1 MNKDGTTKLPNL
13 YRKRR
18 KGSKMKALF
27 NNGRFVGTC
36 SDEEAAVA
44 IEKGTADSMLTAD
57 PNEVAQ
63 LSVRPPTL
71 GQRLQGQINSVA
83 RTLDECATDLVE
95 RAPSLC
101 GAAKDKVISCAKKIK
116 KQGEKSLAELRILA
130 HEATAPVEPEEAP
143 EEAPEAPEAP
153 EEAPEVSED
162 APIEAVEGEPVPVPA
177 VCEGQAPAESAPE
190 APVAEVVEEEIPE

>member
-1 MNKDGTTKLPNL
+1 MMNKDGTTKLPNL

-27 NNGRFVGTC
+27 SNGRFVGTC

-143 EEAPEAPEAP
+143 EEAPEAPE
-153 EEAPEVSED
+153 E

>member
-95 RAPSLC
+95 RAPALC

-143 EEAPEAPEAP
+143 EEAPEAPE
-153 EEAPEVSED
+153 E

>member
-1 MNKDGTTKLPNL
+1 MMNKDGTTKLPNL

-143 EEAPEAPEAP
+143 EEAPEAPE
-153 EEAPEVSED
+153 E

>member
-143 EEAPEAPEAP
+143 EEAPEAPE
-153 EEAPEVSED
+153 E